1 MRCCRALLQLESGQ
15 QFAGNYRARAP
26 DFAPVLKFF
35 SGKLPIRAITLPMIR
50 EYRQQR
56 RQHISKNMKQ
66 PVTGRTVNYE
76 MHLLRGMM
84 IFADCWTDSLA
95 ARYTPLRHIKKRAGK
110 VAEKVQLMD
119 IIKKAKENDYWRLA
133 MYCAVV
139 AVGSGCRGGEIR
151 NLQLKVFGNLTPH
164 HDFASVELN
173 ILGTPECSRSEVRE
187 SFEFS
192 SGRGRDFTISIPWLL
207 HLIGNTS

>member
-1 MRCCRALLQLESGQ
+1 AVRWKLSRASAGFCSGPEVLLRQ
-15 QFAGNYRARAP
+15 AAHPRHH
-26 DFAPVLKFF
+26 
-35 SGKLPIRAITLPMIR
+35 TPMIR

-56 RQHISKNMKQ
+56 PQHISKNMKQ

-119 IIKKAKENDYWRLA
+119 IIKKAKENDYW
-133 MYCAVV
+133 
-139 AVGSGCRGGEIR
+139 
-151 NLQLKVFGNLTPH
+151 
-164 HDFASVELN
+164 
-173 ILGTPECSRSEVRE
+173 
-187 SFEFS
+187 
-192 SGRGRDFTISIPWLL
+192 
-207 HLIGNTS
+207 

>member
-1 MRCCRALLQLESGQ
+1 MRWTNCRWGVLPSFTSTGKWPAVRWKLSRAS
-15 QFAGNYRARAP
+15 AG
-26 DFAPVLKFF
+26 FAPVLKFF

-95 ARYTPLRHIKKRAGK
+95 ARYTR
-110 VAEKVQLMD
+110 
-119 IIKKAKENDYWRLA
+119 
-133 MYCAVV
+133 C
-139 AVGSGCRGGEIR
+139 
-151 NLQLKVFGNLTPH
+151 
-164 HDFASVELN
+164 
-173 ILGTPECSRSEVRE
+173 GTSRSAPVKSRKKC
-187 SFEFS
+187 
-192 SGRGRDFTISIPWLL
+192 
-207 HLIGNTS
+207 N

>member
-1 MRCCRALLQLESGQ
+1 
-15 QFAGNYRARAP
+15 
-26 DFAPVLKFF
+26 
-35 SGKLPIRAITLPMIR
+35 MIR

-119 IIKKAKENDYWRLA
+119 IIKKAKENDYWRLPCTA
-133 MYCAVV
+133 
-139 AVGSGCRGGEIR
+139 R
-151 NLQLKVFGNLTPH
+151 
-164 HDFASVELN
+164 
-173 ILGTPECSRSEVRE
+173 
-187 SFEFS
+187 
-192 SGRGRDFTISIPWLL
+192 
-207 HLIGNTS
+207 

>member
-1 MRCCRALLQLESGQ
+1 M
-15 QFAGNYRARAP
+15 N
-26 DFAPVLKFF
+26 
-35 SGKLPIRAITLPMIR
+35 
-50 EYRQQR
+50 
-56 RQHISKNMKQ
+56 Q

-76 MHLLRGMM
+76 MHPLRSMM

-139 AVGSGCRGGEIR
+139 AVGSGCGGGEIR
-151 NLQLKVFGNLTPH
+151 DLQLEGFFDFLPH
-164 HDFASVELN
+164 PDFASLALS
-173 ILGTPECSRSEVRE
+173 ILGAPQ
-187 SFEFS
+187 
-192 SGRGRDFTISIPWLL
+192 
-207 HLIGNTS
+207 

>member
-1 MRCCRALLQLESGQ
+1 
-15 QFAGNYRARAP
+15 
-26 DFAPVLKFF
+26 
-35 SGKLPIRAITLPMIR
+35 MIR

-76 MHLLRGMM
+76 MHLLRGHDDLCRLLDRQLGR
-84 IFADCWTDSLA
+84 AL
-95 ARYTPLRHIKKRAGK
+95 YPLRHIKKRAGK

-207 HLIGNTS
+207 HLIGNTR

>member
-1 MRCCRALLQLESGQ
+1 
-15 QFAGNYRARAP
+15 
-26 DFAPVLKFF
+26 
-35 SGKLPIRAITLPMIR
+35 MIR

-76 MHLLRGMM
+76 MHPLRGMM

-119 IIKKAKENDYWRLA
+119 IIKKAKENDYWRLPCTA
-133 MYCAVV
+133 
-139 AVGSGCRGGEIR
+139 R
-151 NLQLKVFGNLTPH
+151 
-164 HDFASVELN
+164 
-173 ILGTPECSRSEVRE
+173 
-187 SFEFS
+187 
-192 SGRGRDFTISIPWLL
+192 
-207 HLIGNTS
+207 

>member
-1 MRCCRALLQLESGQ
+1 
-15 QFAGNYRARAP
+15 
-26 DFAPVLKFF
+26 
-35 SGKLPIRAITLPMIR
+35 
-50 EYRQQR
+50 
-56 RQHISKNMKQ
+56 
-66 PVTGRTVNYE
+66 
-76 MHLLRGMM
+76 
-84 IFADCWTDSLA
+84 
-95 ARYTPLRHIKKRAGK
+95 
-110 VAEKVQLMD
+110 MD

-133 MYCAVV
+133 IYCAVV

>member
-56 RQHISKNMKQ
+56 PQHISKNMKQ

-95 ARYTPLRHIKKRAGK
+95 ARYTR
-110 VAEKVQLMD
+110 
-119 IIKKAKENDYWRLA
+119 
-133 MYCAVV
+133 C
-139 AVGSGCRGGEIR
+139 
-151 NLQLKVFGNLTPH
+151 
-164 HDFASVELN
+164 
-173 ILGTPECSRSEVRE
+173 GTSRSAPVKSRKKC
-187 SFEFS
+187 
-192 SGRGRDFTISIPWLL
+192 
-207 HLIGNTS
+207 N